1 MLVNYAC
8 GALNGEA
15 GLSYCLEVLTHYP
28 DDLSFAAL
36 PRIRK
41 GADRDAWQH
50 PHFLR
55 GRPFELA
62 KITRTA
68 VKRTG
73 SRTKDGDAVTAPA
86 FVGMPPIAIA
96 ANGPED
102 AVGDRNAVANSIN
115 MSESPNGANFSS
127 PLEYAAVQEEQGP
140 YRCEVIDGVNFVEGV
155 LCQEPYTSP
164 QQLFKRTSLPTM
176 GSGNAPA
183 IIHTVAAAAQA
194 HHQNPTTANRRS
206 TWHDAYDFPD
216 YYNALATNYTIAAA
230 TAARAHHQKT
240 SIEWSFP
247 VNTNSYNSSL
257 VSKASTLL
265 DELDR
270 IKNDYIAADRAKSYG
285 YSSNAGTMTSTLPS
299 FGLASTCRTKFT
311 ADPTMVM
318 SKRFSYAPFQDEN
331 LSTNNGNVPPGES
344 SGAPIDASFY
354 RRGVR
359 DYAGA
364 SCVFQDHSRTHQD
377 EFAVV
382 TYTSNVGE
390 TPSAS
395 PPFGSSNLKGMTY
408 VSPALVASIMMP
420 AEKIAPNSAVDT
432 RFRYQDIQEPGGN
445 RHDFQYDSLTVDG
458 EGCEGQTDWAKKF
471 QDMSEWAQ
479 DFMGECKIPDAFD
492 EIAIEHGNQKEEV
505 IESLDAKEDDLEF
518 EDMSAWAQDFLDEC
532 KGTDTYNEIGFERRG
547 L

>member
-1 MLVNYAC
+1 
-8 GALNGEA
+8 LNGEA

-28 DDLSFAAL
+28 DDLPFAAL

-73 SRTKDGDAVTAPA
+73 SRIKDGDAVTAPA

-102 AVGDRNAVANSIN
+102 DVGDRNAVANSIN
-115 MSESPNGANFSS
+115 ISESPSGVNFSS
-127 PLEYAAVQEEQGP
+127 KLEYAAGQEEQGP
-140 YRCEVIDGVNFVEGV
+140 YQGKVIGGVNFVDGV

-164 QQLFKRTSLPTM
+164 QQLFKSTSLPTM

-183 IIHTVAAAAQA
+183 VIHTLAAAAQA
-194 HHQNPTTANRRS
+194 HHQNPRTANRRS
-206 TWHDAYDFPD
+206 TWHDTYAFP
-216 YYNALATNYTIAAA
+216 YLNNALATNYTIAAA
-230 TAARAHHQKT
+230 TAAQAHHQKT

-247 VNTNSYNSSL
+247 VNKNSYNSL
-257 VSKASTLL
+257 LISKASALV

-270 IKNDYIAADRAKSYG
+270 IKNDDIAALGAESYG
-285 YSSNAGTMTSTLPS
+285 YSSNVGTMPSTLPS
-299 FGLASTCRTKFT
+299 FGLASASRTKFT

-318 SKRFSYAPFQDEN
+318 SKRFSYVPSRDKN
-331 LSTNNGNVPPGES
+331 PSTNNGNVPPGES

-354 RRGVR
+354 RRGVQ
-359 DYAGA
+359 DYARA
-364 SCVFQDHSRTHQD
+364 SCVLQDHSRTHQD

-395 PPFGSSNLKGMTY
+395 PPFGSPTLKGMTC
-408 VSPALVASIMMP
+408 VSPALGSSGMMP
-420 AEKIAPNSAVDT
+420 AVKIAPNTAVDT

-445 RHDFQYDSLTVDG
+445 HRDFQHDSFTVDD
-458 EGCEGQTDWAKKF
+458 EGCEGLVDWAKKF
-471 QDMSEWAQ
+471 EDMSEWAQ
-479 DFMGECKIPDAFD
+479 DFMGECKTTDTFH
-492 EIAIEHGNQKEEV
+492 EIAIEQGNQKEEV
-505 IESLDAKEDDLEF
+505 LEPLDAAEVDLEF
-518 EDMSAWAQDFLDEC
+518 QDMSAWAQDFLED
-532 KGTDTYNEIGFERRG
+532 
-547 L
+547 